1 MNSDFALTLFL
12 AVVAL
17 LICAVLLALL
27 VAGRVQL
34 ARRPQRAGRCARGGS
49 AEDAF
54 WNYVLVDLENFNRVV
69 KSSYVGDEARRT
81 FTQLGEKDADAIRRA
96 VSGAEPADAKSEAI
110 RQALTQLCSAVG
122 NAQLSPAES
131 ALFAE
136 FLEKFLAFSP
146 PSATRD
152 LLASTASAL
161 APAPAPLA
169 PEPVAPEPAP
179 SSPAPAS
186 PAPASPAPASLAP
199 ASLAPEPA
207 ASDTAASDTAA
218 SDTWAAVKKI

>member
-54 WNYVLVDLENFNRVV
+54 WNYVLVDPENFNRVV

-161 APAPAPLA
+161 APAPAPAPLA

-207 ASDTAASDTAA
+207 APEPAA